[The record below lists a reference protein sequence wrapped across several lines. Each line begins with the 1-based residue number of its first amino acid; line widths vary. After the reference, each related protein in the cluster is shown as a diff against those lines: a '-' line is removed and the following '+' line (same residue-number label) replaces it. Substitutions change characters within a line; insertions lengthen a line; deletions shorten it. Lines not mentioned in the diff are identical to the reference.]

1 MVKRTIN
8 GLNLLLKKNCHKL
21 LKTSMD
27 RFKDK
32 TVIVTGA
39 GSGIGKSTAIRLDA
53 EGAQLL
59 IIDVNKEPLENTRS
73 LLKNEASTSHVLNIS
88 STEETK
94 NFFQNLKKNNRK
106 LDALVNVAGI
116 LRFDNSHEVEIEN
129 WNKIL
134 EVNLTGTF
142 FMCRYA
148 LPFLLESKGAIVNVS
163 SSAAIGAH
171 AWTAA
176 YSASK
181 GGISAFSKTLAV
193 EYGMRGLNVNCVC
206 PASIQTPMSTNP
218 EMPKDI
224 DTRLLKKIMPL
235 DGVNRSPDDIAST
248 IAFLASEDAIH
259 INGIDLRVDGGL
271 LT

>member
-1 MVKRTIN
+1 MQ
-8 GLNLLLKKNCHKL
+8 
-21 LKTSMD
+21 

-32 TVIVTGA
+32 IVVITGA
-39 GSGIGKSTAIRLDA
+39 GSGIGRSTALRLDA
-53 EGAQLL
+53 EGATSIIVDINAEQLEETFGM
-59 IIDVNKEPLENTRS
+59 ITNKQSTQRVLDISDLE
-73 LLKNEASTSHVLNIS
+73 S
-88 STEETK
+88 ST
-94 NFFQNLKKNNRK
+94 NFFEEIQKSHKK
-106 LDALVNVAGI
+106 LDALINIAGI
-116 LRFDNSHEVEIEN
+116 LRFDNSHEVQIED

-134 EVNLTGTF
+134 NINLTGTF
-142 FMCRYA
+142 FMCSHA
-148 LPFLLESKGAIVNVS
+148 LPMLLESKGAIVNVS
-163 SSAAIGAH
+163 STAALGAH

-193 EYGMRGLNVNCVC
+193 EYGMKGLNINCVC
-206 PASIQTPMSTNP
+206 PASIETPMSTNP
-218 EMPKDI
+218 NMPADI

-248 IAFLASEDAIH
+248 IAFLASDDAIH

>member
-1 MVKRTIN
+1 
-8 GLNLLLKKNCHKL
+8 
-21 LKTSMD
+21 MD

-39 GSGIGKSTAIRLDA
+39 GSGIGKSTALRLDA
-53 EGAQLL
+53 EGAKLL
-59 IIDVNKEPLENTRS
+59 AIDINEEELSKTHS
-73 LLKNEASTSHVLNIS
+73 MLKNQSSTFHLLNIAS
-88 STEETK
+88 LNETK
-94 NFFQNLKKNNRK
+94 KFFKDFQETYKQ
-106 LDALVNVAGI
+106 LDALINVAGI

-134 EVNLTGTF
+134 EINLTGTF

-148 LPFLLESKGAIVNVS
+148 LPLLLESKGAIVNVS

-218 EMPKDI
+218 DMPKDI

-248 IAFLASEDAIH
+248 IAFLASKDAIH

>member
-1 MVKRTIN
+1 
-8 GLNLLLKKNCHKL
+8 
-21 LKTSMD
+21 MD
-27 RFKDK
+27 RFKNK

-39 GSGIGKSTAIRLDA
+39 GSGIGKSTALRLDA
-53 EGAQLL
+53 EGAKLL
-59 IIDVNKEPLENTRS
+59 VIDINEEELNTTHS
-73 LLKNEASTSHVLNIS
+73 MLKNQSSTFHKLNIAS
-88 STEETK
+88 PNDTK
-94 NFFQNLKKNNRK
+94 KFFKDFQESNKQ
-106 LDALVNVAGI
+106 LDALINVAGI

-134 EVNLTGTF
+134 EINLTGTF

-148 LPFLLESKGAIVNVS
+148 LPLLLESKGAIVNVS

-218 EMPKDI
+218 DMPKDI